1 MIKLQRK
8 LQALQTRLD
17 RYISKVVKATKAMIL
32 DLIFAISKLE
42 RMIEVLAEKTEP
54 KQMTIFDALE
64 AKPKQKQNLSV
75 NKNISI
81 KERTNANGV
90 KGFEMI
96 FSTPFNQAFIDEFKS
111 LVKSSQRGWDNFN
124 KAWRVFCFDKSEVKI
139 ITDLMNKYFQL
150 TK

>member
-8 LQALQTRLD
+8 LQALQNRLD
-17 RYISKVVKATKAMIL
+17 RYILKAVKATKQMIV
-32 DLIFAISKLE
+32 DLIFAISRLE
-42 RMIEVLAEKTEP
+42 RMIEVLAEKASP
-54 KQMTIFDALE
+54 KQMTIFDVLE
-64 AKPKQKQNLSV
+64 AKPKQNLSV

-124 KAWRVFCFDKSEVKI
+124 KVWRVFCFDKSEVKV
-139 ITDLMNKYFQL
+139 ITDLMNKHFQL

>member
-1 MIKLQRK
+1 MTKLQCK
-8 LQALQTRLD
+8 LQALQNRLD
-17 RYISKVVKATKAMIL
+17 RYISKAVKATKAMIL

-54 KQMTIFDALE
+54 KQMTIFDVLE
-64 AKPKQKQNLSV
+64 AKPKQKLSV

-96 FSTPFNQAFIDEFKS
+96 FSTPFNQAFIDEFKG

-124 KAWRVFCFDKSEVKI
+124 KVWRVFCFTKSEVKV
-139 ITDLMNKYFQL
+139 ITDVMNKHFQL